1 MLVALRWLP
10 GHIQRTKLLMPFLP
24 LDHPEPYFA
33 TLGVM
38 LYPAIDEVDTPK
50 ARAYVAQ
57 VLARTFSRFRE
68 AGGNPPYDVLAPIL
82 MDAGEPLSD
91 LQERWWGG
99 RATGEL
105 FKTFFALFN
114 ADPRLASWENAI
126 KIVDSTTN
134 SSKVKGARTKLLE
147 ARDRFLSVAHLW
159 AARAIREGKIGALPE
174 VGKVADVDFQSFLA
188 EAESLRKW
196 GQTWRAPRAK
206 STPPLPRDAWRAPES
221 WIPPGAPP
229 GWPDEVMLP
238 KLRLPEN
245 LLVELR
251 PAGRPRKRG

>member
-1 MLVALRWLP
+1 
-10 GHIQRTKLLMPFLP
+10 MPFLP

-68 AGGNPPYDVLAPIL
+68 DGGNPPYDVLAPIL

-105 FKTFFALFN
+105 FKTFFVLFN
-114 ADPRLASWENAI
+114 TDPRLASWENAI

-134 SSKVKGARTKLLE
+134 SSKVKGARTKLWKQEIAFYRSPIFGPPGQSAKGKLE
-147 ARDRFLSVAHLW
+147 RCPRLGKSRMSISSLSWPRPRAFVNGVKHGERRVQRVRRPCHATRGARPKVGYH
-159 AARAIREGKIGALPE
+159 RELHPAGLKKSCFP
-174 VGKVADVDFQSFLA
+174 
-188 EAESLRKW
+188 SLRS
-196 GQTWRAPRAK
+196 PRIF
-206 STPPLPRDAWRAPES
+206 L
-221 WIPPGAPP
+221 
-229 GWPDEVMLP
+229 
-238 KLRLPEN
+238 
-245 LLVELR
+245 
-251 PAGRPRKRG
+251 

>member
-1 MLVALRWLP
+1 
-10 GHIQRTKLLMPFLP
+10 MPFLP

-105 FKTFFALFN
+105 FKNILCSIQHRSQA
-114 ADPRLASWENAI
+114 RLLGKCNQ
-126 KIVDSTTN
+126 
-134 SSKVKGARTKLLE
+134 
-147 ARDRFLSVAHLW
+147 DRRFDH
-159 AARAIREGKIGALPE
+159 E
-174 VGKVADVDFQSFLA
+174 
-188 EAESLRKW
+188 
-196 GQTWRAPRAK
+196 
-206 STPPLPRDAWRAPES
+206 
-221 WIPPGAPP
+221 
-229 GWPDEVMLP
+229 
-238 KLRLPEN
+238 
-245 LLVELR
+245 
-251 PAGRPRKRG
+251 